1 MESRWIRRALLLLA
15 LTGGAIAVLV
25 GTIGTLGDA
34 VRTGLVVAVVI
45 AVVAVGWTV
54 LPSPRDH
61 DPGRRRFLGLTTAAV
76 GMVLAVGGAIAG
88 RALKRALLPDPGP
101 IQTKMA
107 EDLGSEYMEL
117 VRRAFHPDRSGDI
130 QLLLAPGNSSNYE
143 SESLRLGPRDPKTS
157 HASVWMYLE
166 RVPLVVYAPGLVA
179 AADSEKRVTLA
190 DIAPT
195 IAELIH
201 FDGFPE
207 DRDGNGLPVTWPRT
221 RATPEGAIVAPPP
234 PKVVVTYVIDGGGWN
249 VLDTWPDAWP
259 NLKRLM
265 GKGANFRNAIMGS
278 FPAVTAC
285 AHATIGTGTFPRT
298 HGITGH
304 NIRTPEGVRKAYGKA
319 GVADPSDI
327 LVPTLA
333 DLYSESRGNRP
344 WVGELGYQVW
354 HLGMLGHGGR
364 TRGPD
369 GKPVAV
375 YWSEGSDAWT
385 PHNQDLF
392 RLPAHVPGI
401 DRLEAHRA
409 AFTPPPPSPYD
420 PDPDGSKADC
430 CTPPIVRYQGDLIL
444 AAFDSE
450 PIGTTDNPS
459 LLFINFKAP
468 DYAGH
473 LYNMADPREETILAE
488 VDAQLGRLV
497 AMLERRFGP
506 GGFALIV
513 TADHGQC
520 PLPDDVGG
528 TRVDPRELGKDI
540 DARFHGG
547 RARVVESVVP
557 SEVYLNAQA
566 LDDLGI
572 TRGDVA
578 AFLRD
583 YRYRENIGPY
593 IRSEAIE
600 TNLLENPEFAA
611 VFATEFLTTLAD
623 SDLSVYGDTGYPDA
637 DPGIHDPV

>member
-1 MESRWIRRALLLLA
+1 VDSRWIRRALLLLT
-15 LTGGAIAVLV
+15 LLG
-25 GTIGTLGDA
+25 GTLAAVVASTGTLRDA
-34 VRTGLVVAVVI
+34 LRTGLVVAG
-45 AVVAVGWTV
+45 AVALVTIGWT
-54 LPSPRDH
+54 LLTSPQDH
-61 DPGRRRFLGLTTAAV
+61 DPGRRLFLGLATAGA
-76 GMVLAVGGAIAG
+76 GLAIAAGGAVAG

-101 IQTKMA
+101 IQEAMA
-107 EDLGSEYMEL
+107 ADLGSEYMEL

-143 SESLRLGPRDPKTS
+143 SESLQLRPRDPNTS

-179 AADSEKRVTLA
+179 RSDSEERVTLA

-195 IAELIH
+195 IAHLIG
-201 FDGFPE
+201 FDGLPAE
-207 DRDGNGLPVTWPRT
+207 RDGRALPLRPLGDLTD
-221 RATPEGAIVAPPP
+221 AGQP
-234 PKVVVTYVIDGGGWN
+234 PKVVVTFIIDGGGWN
-249 VLDTWPDAWP
+249 VLDHWPHAWP
-259 NLKRLM
+259 NLRRLM
-265 GKGANFRNAIMGS
+265 GEGANFRNAITGS

-285 AHATIGTGTFPRT
+285 AHATIGTGAFPRT

-304 NIRTPEGVRKAYGKA
+304 NIRTRQGVRKAYRQA
-319 GVADPSDI
+319 GAADPSDI

-369 GKPVAV
+369 ELPVAV

-385 PHNQDLF
+385 PQNPDLF
-392 RLPAHVPGI
+392 RLPAAVPGV
-401 DRLEAHRA
+401 DRLDAHRA

-430 CTPPIVRYQGDLIL
+430 CTPPIVQYQGDLIE
-444 AAFDSE
+444 AAFDAE
-450 PIGTTDNPS
+450 PIGAGDDPS

-488 VDAQLGRLV
+488 VDAQLGRVV
-497 AMLERRFGP
+497 ALLEDRFGT

-513 TADHGQC
+513 AADHGQC

-528 TRVDPRELGKDI
+528 TRVDPRELGRDI
-540 DARFHGG
+540 EAKFHGG
-547 RARVVESVVP
+547 RYRVIESVVP
-557 SEVYLNAQA
+557 SEIYLNAQA

-583 YRYRENIGPY
+583 YRYGQNIGPY
-593 IRSEAIE
+593 IHDDAIE
-600 TNLLENPEFAA
+600 HDLLDHPEFAA
-611 VFATEFLTTLAD
+611 VFATEFLATLAD
-623 SDLSVYGDTGYPDA
+623 KDLAAYGETRYPDA
-637 DPGIHDPV
+637 DPGISPVLS

>member
-1 MESRWIRRALLLLA
+1 MESRWVRRALLLLA
-15 LTGGAIAVLV
+15 LAVGVLAVLAAPL
-25 GTIGTLGDA
+25 GSIGDA
-34 VRTGLVVAVVI
+34 VRTGLIVGIVVAVI
-45 AVVAVGWTV
+45 AIGWTMRT
-54 LPSPRDH
+54 PPGDH
-61 DPGRRRFLGLTTAAV
+61 DPGRRRLLGQAAAA
-76 GMVLAVGGAIAG
+76 GGILLALGGAVAG

-107 EDLGSEYMEL
+107 HDLGSEYMEL
-117 VRRAFHPDRSGDI
+117 VQRAFHPDRSGDI
-130 QLLLAPGNSSNYE
+130 QLVLAPGNSSNYE
-143 SESLRLGPRDPKTS
+143 SESLQLRHRDPNTS

-166 RVPLVVYAPGLVA
+166 RVPLVVVAPGIVA
-179 AADSEKRVTLA
+179 PSDSQDRVTLA

-195 IAELIH
+195 IAGLIG

-207 DRDGNGLPVTWPRT
+207 DREGRALPLQRLEAPSD
-221 RATPEGAIVAPPP
+221 ASAPPP
-234 PKVVVTYVIDGGGWN
+234 RVVVTFVIDGGGWN
-249 VLDTWPDAWP
+249 VLQHWPEAWP
-259 NLKRLM
+259 NLRRLM
-265 GKGANFRNAIMGS
+265 GEGANFRNAITGS

-285 AHATIGTGTFPRT
+285 AHATIGTGAFPRT

-304 NIRTPEGVRKAYGKA
+304 NIRTPQGVRKAYGKA

-364 TRGPD
+364 TRGLAE
-369 GKPVAV
+369 KPVAV

-392 RLPAHVPGI
+392 RLPGEVPGI
-401 DRLEAHRA
+401 DLLDAHRA
-409 AFTPPPPSPYD
+409 AFTPPSPSPYD
-420 PDPDGSKADC
+420 PDPEGSKADC
-430 CTPPIVRYQGDLIL
+430 CTPPIVQYQGDLIE

-450 PIGTTDNPS
+450 PIGATDDPS

-497 AMLERRFGP
+497 SLLEERFGP

-528 TRVDPRELGKDI
+528 TRVDPRELGRDI
-540 DARFHGG
+540 EAAFHGG
-547 RARVVESVVP
+547 GSRVVESVVP
-557 SEVYLNAQA
+557 SEIYLNAQA
-566 LDDLGI
+566 LEDLGV

-593 IRSEAIE
+593 IRPDAIE
-600 TNLLENPEFAA
+600 TNLLDNPEFAA
-611 VFATEFLTTLAD
+611 VFATEFLATLAG
-623 SDLSVYGDTGYPDA
+623 SDLSVYGETTYPGA
-637 DPGIHDPV
+637 DPGIPKTL

>member
-1 MESRWIRRALLLLA
+1 VESRWIRRAFAPLA
-15 LTGGAIAVLV
+15 LLGGALAVLV
-25 GTIGTLGDA
+25 GATGSTRDA
-34 VRTGLVVAVVI
+34 VRTGLVVAV
-45 AVVAVGWTV
+45 AVAVATVGWS
-54 LPSPRDH
+54 LLAAPAEH
-61 DPGRRRFLGLTTAAV
+61 DPGRRRFLGLTVAAAGV
-76 GMVLAVGGAIAG
+76 VLAAGGAIAG
-88 RALKRALLPDPGP
+88 RALKRTLLPDPGP
-101 IQTKMA
+101 IQEAMA
-107 EDLGSEYMEL
+107 TDLGSEYMEL

-130 QLLLAPGNSSNYE
+130 QLLLAPGNSANYE
-143 SESLRLGPRDPKTS
+143 AESLQLRPRDPNTS

-166 RVPLVVYAPGLVA
+166 RVPLVVYAPGIVA
-179 AADSEKRVTLA
+179 PSDSEERVTLA

-195 IAELIH
+195 IADLIR
-201 FDGFPE
+201 FDGWPV
-207 DRDGNGLPVTWPRT
+207 DRDGRPLTVTPTQTGDVRPT
-221 RATPEGAIVAPPP
+221 
-234 PKVVVTYVIDGGGWN
+234 PKVVVTFVIDGGGWN
-249 VLDTWPDAWP
+249 VLDLWSDAWP
-259 NLKRLM
+259 NLRRLM
-265 GKGANFRNAIMGS
+265 GEGANFRNAITGS

-285 AHATIGTGTFPRT
+285 SHATIGTGAFPRT

-304 NIRTPEGVRKAYGKA
+304 NIRTPQGVRKAYGKA

-333 DLYSESRGNRP
+333 DLYSESRDNRP

-369 GKPVAV
+369 EKPVGV

-392 RLPAHVPGI
+392 RLPAAVPGI
-401 DRLEAHRA
+401 DRLDAHRA

-430 CTPPIVRYQGDLIL
+430 CTPPIVQYQGDLIE

-450 PIGTTDNPS
+450 PVGRGEDPS
-459 LLFINFKAP
+459 LLFINYKAP

-473 LYNMADPREETILAE
+473 IYNMKDSREGTILAE
-488 VDAQLGRLV
+488 VDAQLGRL
-497 AMLERRFGP
+497 ASMLEDRFGP

-513 TADHGQC
+513 AADHGQC

-528 TRVDPRELGKDI
+528 TRVDPRELWKDI
-540 DARFHGG
+540 EAKFHGG
-547 RARVVESVVP
+547 RYRLVESVVP
-557 SEVYLNAQA
+557 SEIYLDERA

-583 YRYRENIGPY
+583 YRYRQNIGPY
-593 IRSEAIE
+593 IQQDAIE
-600 TNLLENPEFAA
+600 SNLLGNPEFAA
-611 VFATEFLTTLAD
+611 VFATDFLATLAGA
-623 SDLSVYGDTGYPDA
+623 DLSVYGETRYAGA
-637 DPGIHDPV
+637 DPGISTLL

>member
-1 MESRWIRRALLLLA
+1 MDDRWIRRALLLLG
-15 LTGGAIAVLV
+15 LLGAVLAVVV
-25 GTIGTLGDA
+25 GATGTLRA
-34 VRTGLVVAVVI
+34 AMRTGLVVAGAVAVI
-45 AVVAVGWTV
+45 TVGWTF
-54 LPSPRDH
+54 LTAPAEH
-61 DPGRRRFLGLTTAAV
+61 DPGRRRVVGL
-76 GMVLAVGGAIAG
+76 VLAGAGLIFAAGGALAG

-107 EDLGSEYMEL
+107 GELGSEYMDL
-117 VRRAFHPDRSGDI
+117 VRRAFHPARSGDI

-143 SESLRLGPRDPKTS
+143 SESLQLRPRDPNTS

-166 RVPLVVYAPGLVA
+166 RVPLVVYAPGSVTA
-179 AADSEKRVTLA
+179 SDVEDRVSLA

-195 IAELIH
+195 IADLIG
-201 FDGFPE
+201 FDGWPE
-207 DRDGNGLPVTWPRT
+207 DREGTPLPVVPT
-221 RATPEGAIVAPPP
+221 RPGGIIPT
-234 PKVVVTYVIDGGGWN
+234 PKVVVTFVIDGGGWN
-249 VLDTWPDAWP
+249 VLHEWPNAWP

-265 GKGANFRNAIMGS
+265 GEGANFRNAITGS

-285 AHATIGTGTFPRT
+285 AHATIGTGAFPRT

-304 NIRTPEGVRKAYGKA
+304 NIRTPQGVRKAYGHA

-333 DLYSESRGNRP
+333 DLYSESTGNRA
-344 WVGELGYQVW
+344 WVGEIGYQVW

-369 GKPVAV
+369 EKPVAV

-392 RLPAHVPGI
+392 RLPAQVPGM

-409 AFTPPPPSPYD
+409 AFTPPPPSSYD

-430 CTPPIVRYQGDLIL
+430 CTPPIVQFEGDLIE
-444 AAFDSE
+444 ATFDSE
-450 PIGTTDNPS
+450 PIGDGELPS

-473 LYNMADPREETILAE
+473 LYNMKDPREETVLAE
-488 VDAQLGRLV
+488 VDAQLGRV
-497 AMLERRFGP
+497 AALLQDRFGR

-528 TRVDPRELGKDI
+528 TRVDPRELGNDI
-540 DARFHGG
+540 EAKFHG
-547 RARVVESVVP
+547 ARTSVVESVVP
-557 SEVYLNAQA
+557 SEIYLRSEA
-566 LDDLGI
+566 LDELGI

-583 YRYRENIGPY
+583 YRYGQNIGPY
-593 IRSEAIE
+593 IRDDAIE
-600 TNLLENPEFAA
+600 HDLLGNPEFAA
-611 VFATEFLTTLAD
+611 VFATEFLATLAD
-623 SDLSVYGDTGYPDA
+623 AELSSYGDTAYPDA
-637 DPGIHDPV
+637 DPGIPPRLD